1 MSAGFE
7 RWHKPSRW
15 VVMGNDRSAARPAE
29 LLVAADE
36 IGRRV
41 TAVQLPTTEW
51 PAEGQMTL
59 VLTAP

>member
-1 MSAGFE
+1 
-7 RWHKPSRW
+7 
-15 VVMGNDRSAARPAE
+15 MGNDRSAARPAE